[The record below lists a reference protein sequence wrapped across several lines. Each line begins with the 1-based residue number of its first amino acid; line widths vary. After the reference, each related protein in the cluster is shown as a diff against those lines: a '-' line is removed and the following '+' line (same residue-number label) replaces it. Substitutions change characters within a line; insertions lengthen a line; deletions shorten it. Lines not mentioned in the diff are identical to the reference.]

1 MYKHILLAADGS
13 DHSYRAA
20 KQAGNLAKMSSDC
33 IITMLYIINYDD
45 SKKAV
50 LHQDSLV
57 AAQRERRDK
66 LKRHELLFKQKGI
79 RYSVMLK
86 HGEPGPT
93 IVKYANE
100 EKVDLV
106 ILGSRGLNN
115 LQQFVLGSVSHKV
128 VKRVNCPVMIV
139 K

>member
-1 MYKHILLAADGS
+1 VYKHILVAADGS

-20 KQAGNLAKMSSDC
+20 EQASCLAKMSPDC
-33 IITMLYIINYDD
+33 MITMLYIINYND

-50 LHQDSLV
+50 LHQESLV

-66 LKRHELLFKQKGI
+66 LRRHEELFEQEGI

-86 HGEPGPT
+86 HGEAGPT

-100 EKVDLV
+100 EQVDLV

-115 LQQFVLGSVSHKV
+115 LQQFVLGGVSHKV
-128 VKRVNCPVMIV
+128 VKRVDCPVMIV